1 MKKFKWS
8 ILLFII
14 LALVLSTGVS
24 YLALNQN
31 VKKANE
37 NTTQKMTVALVNED
51 QGTVFEGNKI
61 AFGDQFVKNVN
72 KNTKQEWYVVSRGV
86 AESGLKNNNYNMMIV
101 IPNDFSRKAVAID
114 SELPEKLTLNYK
126 VNATGNKD
134 LKAEAENTASAIL
147 EDFNKQIIDVY
158 FASVIGKLQGAQD
171 NIGKI
176 IEKGTN
182 QTTMYKK
189 DVHSPLAN
197 YTNQFKTVQDYTGIS
212 VNSFKGFQDVLKGFG
227 QALDE
232 GNKSNNTYLEG
243 FNNFQK
249 IQTDN
254 NLLANN
260 FTNQFNQY
268 MSDMNSGDVLKQ
280 LSALESAN
288 KIIANQFT
296 LSEKDPNILADASTI
311 QKYLTD
317 VKKQVSE
324 YDTELAGKLESD
336 IQETV
341 IKKLKQ
347 SMSNDGKQEI
357 FINTLMKQPD
367 VRIKKQI
374 ENLIAKL
381 PSLNM
386 EEIGQSDLP
395 DTTKLQLQNVIQFTK
410 KYNKENNF
418 YYDPVNKISLG
429 SAIKEVKDKLYT
441 EGITFSDTA
450 KVIKMESSQTLK
462 INIPEEFKLDGSTE
476 ALHIDGVD
484 RTSDFLQSEA
494 GEITIAPR
502 NEGDIKISL
511 HVKLKD
517 PNINIDV
524 FSPVTWQWELSG
536 THKKETSSE
545 KEEPNKEDKGTQTEN
560 SKVENVVHKSQ
571 YGIMP
576 LVHSAKNP
584 IIKKMENTTGK
595 DNGTGGSPGGGTG
608 TDNGTGGNPGG
619 GTGTDNGTGG
629 NPGGGTGTDNGT
641 GGNPGGGTGTDNGT
655 GGNPGGGTGTDNGT
669 GGNPG
674 GGTGTDNGTGGN
686 PGGGTGTDN
695 GTGGNPGGGTGT
707 DNGTGGNPG
716 GGTGTDNG
724 TGGNPGGGTG
734 TDNGT
739 GGNPGGGTGTDNG
752 TGGNPGGGT
761 GTDNGTGGNPGG
773 ETGTDNGK
781 VIEST
786 TNQVVHQKTE
796 VLTKNISNVL
806 IKEAVDTVESYQGL
820 MSLYEMYYGI
830 DLRTKDVGPKLEEG
844 SLDAI
849 ATEQSLYYVLNKQ
862 SLIDLI
868 SNLVSASITSEV
880 KQDMTGLKQKIDSYQ
895 QLITSADQ
903 NSMLLAEKL
912 NETMQQA
919 TSMNQNLGEYVKG
932 LAKWRESSLK
942 LAEEQQVL
950 TTNNAG
956 EQTAVLSLDS
966 GIKSLTMQTQSL
978 VESSKHS
985 LATSDD
991 VYKTFDQIN
1000 GQAKEIQD
1008 SGTTIVSKADSLLND
1023 FTKKMEDDKA
1033 FSKNFTKILA
1043 NSRIGDRQNEMLYE
1057 FLSSPV
1063 QKQNDGVIVA
1073 GNAFTPYLIVLTCF
1087 IVALFTAY
1095 AIANQEK
1102 KRTQSDHFEERFS
1115 LIDMNVPTTV
1125 VAFGISIVEGIS
1137 IGVISGRLLK
1147 FGQDQSLLWI
1157 AFITIIMMAFV
1168 LVSTY
1173 LLRQIKMVGMFIL
1186 LVFLSMYLFLTE
1198 AVGSKVDQMSSVGKL
1213 RQFSPLQY
1221 IEGFLNDFISGKDT
1235 GKVIFIVLFV
1245 IAIIGLVSNLFVWHK
1260 KWEEKEVN
1268 DQTME
1273 HSG

>member
-14 LALVLSTGVS
+14 LALVLSTGIS

-37 NTTQKMTVALVNED
+37 NTTPKMTVALVNED

-158 FASVIGKLQGAQD
+158 FASIIGKLQGAQD

-176 IEKGTN
+176 IEKGTA

-249 IQTDN
+249 MQTDN

-296 LSEKDPNILADASTI
+296 LSEKDPSILADASAI

-336 IQETV
+336 IQAT
-341 IKKLKQ
+341 ILKRLQ
-347 SMSNDGKQEI
+347 KSISNDGQHEVV
-357 FINTLMKQPD
+357 INSLMKQPD
-367 VRIKKQI
+367 LRIKQQI

-386 EEIGQSDLP
+386 EEIVQSDLP
-395 DTTKLQLQNVIQFTK
+395 DVTKLQLKNVIQFTN

-429 SAIKEVKDKLYT
+429 NSIKEIKESLSKD
-441 EGITFSDTA
+441 GIIFNDTA
-450 KVIKMESSQTLK
+450 KVIGMDSSQTM
-462 INIPEEFKLDGSTE
+462 NITIPSGFELYGSTDS
-476 ALHIDGVD
+476 LLIDGVD
-484 RTSDFLQSEA
+484 RTSEFLQNGAVAISA
-494 GEITIAPR
+494 R
-502 NEGDIKISL
+502 NEGDLKISL
-511 HVKLKD
+511 HVKLVD
-517 PNINIDV
+517 PSMNIDV
-524 FSPVTWQWELSG
+524 FSPVTWEWKLNGNYE
-536 THKKETSSE
+536 KETSTGKE
-545 KEEPNKEDKGTQTEN
+545 EPKKEEPNKENEGTKTEN
-560 SKVENVVHKSQ
+560 SKVENVVNQTQ

-576 LVHSAKNP
+576 LVNTVKKP
-584 IIKKMENTTGK
+584 IIQKTEQN
-595 DNGTGGSPGGGTG
+595 NNNTGGNPEGGTG
-608 TDNGTGGNPGG
+608 TDNGNGGNPGG
-619 GTGTDNGTGG
+619 GTGTDNGNGG
-629 NPGGGTGTDNGT
+629 NPGGGTGTDNGN
-641 GGNPGGGTGTDNGT
+641 GGNPNQGGGST
-655 GGNPGGGTGTDNGT
+655 
-669 GGNPG
+669 
-674 GGTGTDNGTGGN
+674 
-686 PGGGTGTDN
+686 
-695 GTGGNPGGGTGT
+695 
-707 DNGTGGNPG
+707 
-716 GGTGTDNG
+716 
-724 TGGNPGGGTG
+724 
-734 TDNGT
+734 
-739 GGNPGGGTGTDNG
+739 
-752 TGGNPGGGT
+752 
-761 GTDNGTGGNPGG
+761 
-773 ETGTDNGK
+773 
-781 VIEST
+781 VIER
-786 TNQVVHQKTE
+786 TNNYIVHQKTE
-796 VLTKNISNVL
+796 KLTDNTSNVL
-806 IKEAVDTVESYQGL
+806 IKEAVETVQSYQGL
-820 MSLYEMYYGI
+820 MSLYQMYYGI
-830 DLRTKDVGPKLEEG
+830 DLRTNDVGPKLEEG

-849 ATEQSLYYVLNKQ
+849 ATDHSLYYMLNKQ
-862 SLIDLI
+862 SVIDLI

-880 KQDMTGLKQKIDSYQ
+880 KQDMIGLKQKMDSYQ

-919 TSMNQNLGEYVKG
+919 TSMNQNLGEYLKG

-1000 GQAKEIQD
+1000 GQAKEIQE

-1057 FLSSPV
+1057 FLASPV

-1137 IGVISGRLLK
+1137 IGIISGRLLK

-1157 AFITIIMMAFV
+1157 AFITFIMMAFV

-1198 AVGSKVDQMSSVGKL
+1198 AVGSKVDQMSSVGKM

-1245 IAIIGLVSNLFVWHK
+1245 IAIIGLASNLFVWHK

>member
-37 NTTQKMTVALVNED
+37 NTTKKMTVALVNED

-260 FTNQFNQY
+260 FTNQLNQY

-608 TDNGTGGNPGG
+608 TDNGTGGSPGG

-629 NPGGGTGTDNGT
+629 NPGGGT
-641 GGNPGGGTGTDNGT
+641 
-655 GGNPGGGTGTDNGT
+655 
-669 GGNPG
+669 
-674 GGTGTDNGTGGN
+674 
-686 PGGGTGTDN
+686 
-695 GTGGNPGGGTGT
+695 
-707 DNGTGGNPG
+707 
-716 GGTGTDNG
+716 
-724 TGGNPGGGTG
+724 
-734 TDNGT
+734 
-739 GGNPGGGTGTDNG
+739 
-752 TGGNPGGGT
+752 
-761 GTDNGTGGNPGG
+761 
-773 ETGTDNGK
+773 
-781 VIEST
+781 
-786 TNQVVHQKTE
+786 
-796 VLTKNISNVL
+796 
-806 IKEAVDTVESYQGL
+806 
-820 MSLYEMYYGI
+820 
-830 DLRTKDVGPKLEEG
+830 
-844 SLDAI
+844 
-849 ATEQSLYYVLNKQ
+849 
-862 SLIDLI
+862 
-868 SNLVSASITSEV
+868 
-880 KQDMTGLKQKIDSYQ
+880 
-895 QLITSADQ
+895 
-903 NSMLLAEKL
+903 
-912 NETMQQA
+912 
-919 TSMNQNLGEYVKG
+919 
-932 LAKWRESSLK
+932 
-942 LAEEQQVL
+942 
-950 TTNNAG
+950 
-956 EQTAVLSLDS
+956 
-966 GIKSLTMQTQSL
+966 
-978 VESSKHS
+978 
-985 LATSDD
+985 
-991 VYKTFDQIN
+991 
-1000 GQAKEIQD
+1000 
-1008 SGTTIVSKADSLLND
+1008 
-1023 FTKKMEDDKA
+1023 
-1033 FSKNFTKILA
+1033 
-1043 NSRIGDRQNEMLYE
+1043 
-1057 FLSSPV
+1057 
-1063 QKQNDGVIVA
+1063 
-1073 GNAFTPYLIVLTCF
+1073 
-1087 IVALFTAY
+1087 
-1095 AIANQEK
+1095 
-1102 KRTQSDHFEERFS
+1102 
-1115 LIDMNVPTTV
+1115 
-1125 VAFGISIVEGIS
+1125 
-1137 IGVISGRLLK
+1137 
-1147 FGQDQSLLWI
+1147 
-1157 AFITIIMMAFV
+1157 
-1168 LVSTY
+1168 
-1173 LLRQIKMVGMFIL
+1173 
-1186 LVFLSMYLFLTE
+1186 
-1198 AVGSKVDQMSSVGKL
+1198 
-1213 RQFSPLQY
+1213 
-1221 IEGFLNDFISGKDT
+1221 
-1235 GKVIFIVLFV
+1235 
-1245 IAIIGLVSNLFVWHK
+1245 
-1260 KWEEKEVN
+1260 
-1268 DQTME
+1268 
-1273 HSG
+1273 

>member
-37 NTTQKMTVALVNED
+37 NTTPKMTVALVNED

-86 AESGLKNNNYNMMIV
+86 AENGLKNNNYNMMIV

-114 SELPEKLTLNYK
+114 SEIPEKLTLNYK

-134 LKAEAENTASAIL
+134 LKAEAENTASVIL

-158 FASVIGKLQGAQD
+158 FASIIGKLQGAQD

-176 IEKGTN
+176 IEKGN
-182 QTTMYKK
+182 VQTTMYKK
-189 DVHSPLAN
+189 DIHSPLAN
-197 YTNQFKTVQDYTGIS
+197 YTNQFKTVQDYTGVS

-232 GNKSNNTYLEG
+232 GNKSNSTYLDG

-249 IQTDN
+249 MQTDN

-268 MSDMNSGDVLKQ
+268 MNDMNTGDALKQ

-288 KIIANQFT
+288 KSISNQFT
-296 LSEKDPNILADASTI
+296 FSEKEPNILTDAAAI
-311 QKYLTD
+311 QKYLAD

-367 VRIKKQI
+367 ARIKKQI

-429 SAIKEVKDKLYT
+429 NAIKEVKDRLYT

-450 KVIKMESSQTLK
+450 KVIKMESPQILK
-462 INIPEEFKLDGSTE
+462 IKIPEEFKLDGSTGF
-476 ALHIDGVD
+476 LHIDGED

-502 NEGDIKISL
+502 NEGDIKIDL

-524 FSPVTWQWELSG
+524 FSPVMWQWELSG
-536 THKKETSSE
+536 THKKETSPE
-545 KEEPNKEDKGTQTEN
+545 KEKPNKEDKGTQTEN

-595 DNGTGGSPGGGTG
+595 DNGTGG
-608 TDNGTGGNPGG
+608 NPGG
-619 GTGTDNGTGG
+619 GTGK
-629 NPGGGTGTDNGT
+629 
-641 GGNPGGGTGTDNGT
+641 
-655 GGNPGGGTGTDNGT
+655 
-669 GGNPG
+669 
-674 GGTGTDNGTGGN
+674 
-686 PGGGTGTDN
+686 DN

-781 VIEST
+781 VTEST
-786 TNQVVHQKTE
+786 TNQVVHQKAE
-796 VLTKNISNVL
+796 VLTKNISSVL

-849 ATEQSLYYVLNKQ
+849 ATDQSLYYVLNKQ

-868 SNLVSASITSEV
+868 SNLVSSSITTEI
-880 KQDMTGLKQKIDSYQ
+880 KQDMSGLKQKINSYQ
-895 QLITSADQ
+895 QSITSADQ

-912 NETMQQA
+912 NGTTQQA
-919 TSMNQNLGEYVKG
+919 TSMNENLGEYLKG
-932 LAKWRESSLK
+932 LAKWRENSLK
-942 LAEEQQVL
+942 LVEEQQVL
-950 TTNNAG
+950 TTNHAG
-956 EQTAVLSLDS
+956 EQTAILSLDS
-966 GIKSLTMQTQSL
+966 GIKSLMMQSQSL

-1008 SGTTIVSKADSLLND
+1008 SGTTIVSKADLLLND
-1023 FTKKMEDDKA
+1023 FTKKMEDDKS

-1043 NSRIGDRQNEMLYE
+1043 NSRIGDRQNEMLYD
-1057 FLSSPV
+1057 FLASPV
-1063 QKQNDGVIVA
+1063 QKQNDGVIAA

-1102 KRTQSDHFEERFS
+1102 KRMQSDHFEEKFS

-1137 IGVISGRLLK
+1137 IGIISGRLLK

-1157 AFITIIMMAFV
+1157 AFITFIMMAFV

-1198 AVGSKVDQMSSVGKL
+1198 AVGSKVDQMSSVGKI

-1221 IEGFLNDFISGKDT
+1221 IESFLNDFISGKDT
-1235 GKVIFIVLFV
+1235 GKVIFVVLFV

>member
-37 NTTQKMTVALVNED
+37 NTTPKMTVALVNED

-86 AESGLKNNNYNMMIV
+86 AENGLKNNNYNMMIV

-114 SELPEKLTLNYK
+114 SEIPEKLTLNYK

-134 LKAEAENTASAIL
+134 LKAEAENTASVIL

-158 FASVIGKLQGAQD
+158 FASIIGKLQGAQD

-176 IEKGTN
+176 IEKGN
-182 QTTMYKK
+182 VQTTMYKK
-189 DVHSPLAN
+189 DIHSPLAN
-197 YTNQFKTVQDYTGIS
+197 YTNQFKTVQDYTGVS

-232 GNKSNNTYLEG
+232 GNKSNSTYLDG

-249 IQTDN
+249 MQTDN

-268 MSDMNSGDVLKQ
+268 MNDMNTGDALKQ

-288 KIIANQFT
+288 KIISNQFT
-296 LSEKDPNILADASTI
+296 FSEKEPNILTDAAAI
-311 QKYLTD
+311 QKYLAD

-367 VRIKKQI
+367 ARIKKQI

-386 EEIGQSDLP
+386 EEIGQSDLT

-429 SAIKEVKDKLYT
+429 NAIKEVKDRLYT

-450 KVIKMESSQTLK
+450 KVIKMESAQTLK
-462 INIPEEFKLDGSTE
+462 ISIPEEFKLDGSTGF
-476 ALHIDGVD
+476 LHIDGED

-502 NEGDIKISL
+502 NEGDIKIDL

-524 FSPVTWQWELSG
+524 FSPVMWQWELSG
-536 THKKETSSE
+536 THKKETSPE
-545 KEEPNKEDKGTQTEN
+545 KEKPNKEDKGTQTEN

-595 DNGTGGSPGGGTG
+595 
-608 TDNGTGGNPGG
+608 
-619 GTGTDNGTGG
+619 
-629 NPGGGTGTDNGT
+629 
-641 GGNPGGGTGTDNGT
+641 
-655 GGNPGGGTGTDNGT
+655 
-669 GGNPG
+669 
-674 GGTGTDNGTGGN
+674 
-686 PGGGTGTDN
+686 DN

-781 VIEST
+781 VTEST
-786 TNQVVHQKTE
+786 TNQVVHQKAE
-796 VLTKNISNVL
+796 VLTKNISSVL

-849 ATEQSLYYVLNKQ
+849 ATDQSLYYVLNKQ

-868 SNLVSASITSEV
+868 SNLVSSSITTEI
-880 KQDMTGLKQKIDSYQ
+880 KQDMSGLKQKINSYQ
-895 QLITSADQ
+895 QSITSADQ

-912 NETMQQA
+912 NGTTQQA
-919 TSMNQNLGEYVKG
+919 TSMNENLGEYVKG
-932 LAKWRESSLK
+932 LAKWRENSLK
-942 LAEEQQVL
+942 LVEEQQVL
-950 TTNNAG
+950 TTNHAG
-956 EQTAVLSLDS
+956 EQTAILSLDS
-966 GIKSLTMQTQSL
+966 GIKSLMMQSQSL

-1008 SGTTIVSKADSLLND
+1008 SGTTIVSKADLLLND
-1023 FTKKMEDDKA
+1023 FTKKMEDDKS

-1043 NSRIGDRQNEMLYE
+1043 NSRIGDRQNEMLYD
-1057 FLSSPV
+1057 FLASPV

-1102 KRTQSDHFEERFS
+1102 KRMQSDHFEEKFS

-1137 IGVISGRLLK
+1137 IGIISGRLLK

-1157 AFITIIMMAFV
+1157 AFITFIMMAFV

-1198 AVGSKVDQMSSVGKL
+1198 AVGSKVDQMSSVGKI

-1221 IEGFLNDFISGKDT
+1221 IESFLNDFISGKDT
-1235 GKVIFIVLFV
+1235 GKVIFVVLFV